1 MTSFPGTIGIV
12 GLGQIG
18 GSIGLGLR
26 KRAPE
31 LRLVGVDIRK
41 ARAEEARSFLDATS
55 TSIDVLQD
63 ADWIILA
70 VPVRTILYLM
80 ENLFGRFPGTTFLDT
95 GSTKQEIVAR
105 AEVLG
110 QDFHFVGGHPLAG
123 SEKAGEAGWN
133 ADLFQGRPFFLT
145 RVLVNSPLNEI
156 AEQLVVLLGARPVWV
171 DPEIHDRLLSY
182 SSHFAYLLSA
192 LYLLQGASGD
202 KLRPDFLGSGF
213 ESMARLAGSSSEMGM
228 DMLLSNREY
237 VLDELRS
244 FKKALET
251 VETWLEKNKTE
262 ELKKWLRLSEFTWK
276 EISSGD

>member
-41 ARAEEARSFLDATS
+41 ARAEEARSFLDAAS

-80 ENLFGRFPGTTFLDT
+80 ENLFGRFPGATFLDT

-105 AEVLG
+105 AEGLG

-123 SEKAGEAGWN
+123 SEKAGEAGWD

-145 RVLVNSPLNEI
+145 RVLVNSPMNEI
-156 AEQLVVLLGARPVWV
+156 AEQLVVLLDARPVWV
-171 DPEIHDRLLSY
+171 DPGIHDRLLSY

-202 KLRPDFLGSGF
+202 KLQPDFLGSGF
-213 ESMARLAGSSSEMGM
+213 KSMARLAGSSSEMGI

-262 ELKKWLRLSEFTWK
+262 ELKKWLRLSEFIWK
-276 EISSGD
+276 DIASGD